1 MPKYRYLKQ
10 SYNRISEFGDIST
23 EDKESKLPF
32 SKGDIT
38 FCNVSFNYNNGNNVI
53 KNLNQSIKKGEKVIL
68 LGPSGTGKSTLCKLL
83 YRYYNLQKG
92 SITINNIN
100 IENINLNSLRSNIGY
115 VSQDAILFNKTIKD
129 NIVLGKTLNLDKL
142 NKILK
147 ICELEGLIFKLPNH
161 LETRLQESGN
171 NLSGGEIERII
182 LARSLYDLKPIM
194 IFDEALSQVDI
205 ATEKKIIKNI
215 IGAYKNCTLIYISHK
230 DVQDLFKKQ
239 IKLF

>member
-1 MPKYRYLKQ
+1 MFVTVMLFCINFISFYMVDIVATSYFGTKYAINETTKM
-10 SYNRISEFGDIST
+10 
-23 EDKESKLPF
+23 F
-32 SKGDIT
+32 SSD
-38 FCNVSFNYNNGNNVI
+38 
-53 KNLNQSIKKGEKVIL
+53 
-68 LGPSGTGKSTLCKLL
+68 
-83 YRYYNLQKG
+83 
-92 SITINNIN
+92 INNIN

-215 IGAYKNCTLIYISHK
+215 LGAYKNCTLIYISHK